1 MFRTLSNQCIAA
13 LFLALSSF
21 GIAEATEDNPLR
33 EALTQD
39 DSQRVT
45 FPDNGFVRRASY
57 ITLQDTDTESVLN
70 QTEEVDPLRI
80 DDQTTI
86 DPNQTQLEG
95 EIVVVGETIMEGEV
109 VAGDCATGLCG
120 TRLGICADGCLIPCP
135 VSYTHLT
142 LPTIYSV

>member
-33 EALTQD
+33 EVLTQD

-57 ITLQDTDTESVLN
+57 ITLQDTETESVLN

-80 DDQTTI
+80 DDQTTL

-95 EIVVVGETIMEGEV
+95 ELVVVGEK
-109 VAGDCATGLCG
+109 
-120 TRLGICADGCLIPCP
+120 
-135 VSYTHLT
+135 
-142 LPTIYSV
+142 